1 MKKFFLLIVMLMGYI
16 SIDVYAQDILVKKDG
31 TVLQVYNLD
40 EGGSFYIYTLEP
52 SADASI
58 VKISKDEVFTIKKSD
73 GTTVVPVAATPTSE
87 PTQVKEPAVREPVTA
102 KLSSEIQTI
111 KGRKEFFAITPDSLQ
126 LRYAVLSETEHTL
139 SVIESEYHAEKYI
152 IPEYVKV
159 NDQIYTV
166 TEIGDKA
173 FTRIAGRWSKDNYH
187 IKEVQFP
194 STLKRI
200 GERAFFFAYINPI
213 ILPEGLEHI
222 GKEAFCGNCYL
233 KHIKEIY
240 IPSSVSFIGKNCFQS
255 CGGELSPRNYC
266 KAYFSNLPSI
276 VSEEMCSWYGIDDSA
291 VEAFYARQR
300 EKR

>member
-102 KLSSEIQTI
+102 KLSSDIQTI
-111 KGRKEFFAITPDSLQ
+111 KGHDVFFATTPDGVQLQ
-126 LRYAVLSETEHTL
+126 YSVISETEHTL
-139 SVIESEYHAEKYI
+139 TVIKSEDRQIVAKYI
-152 IPEYVKV
+152 KYVIPEYVQV
-159 NDQIYTV
+159 NEKLYTV
-166 TEIGDKA
+166 TEIGD
-173 FTRIAGRWSKDNYH
+173 
-187 IKEVQFP
+187 EVFKNCHTASMQFP
-194 STLKRI
+194 TTLKRI
-200 GERAFFFAYINPI
+200 GERAFWFADINPI
-213 ILPEGLEHI
+213 ILPEGLVSI

-233 KHIKEIY
+233 RHIEEIY
-240 IPSSVSFIGKNCFQS
+240 IPSSVSFIGKNCFRD
-255 CGGELSPRNYC
+255 CGGDLSPRNYC
-266 KAYFSNLPSI
+266 KAYFSNLPNI